1 VSTHSCGRN
10 VDPGVIL
17 PNFIWTLS
25 KLSPRLDY
33 LSSEIPPTPEPSHPL
48 IRRFGGYIHSFL
60 PQFSLFSV
68 DRNSFRQPDHSITIG
83 LLLKWS
89 DGRRLEEVLATKV
102 CRAARLPTP
111 KIISYGERADNASRH
126 SSNPDDMT
134 TGAVNLAKRTNHSA
148 RRQKPLLLQ
157 SSTLPFGGRQVPEA
171 RNEFALSQAVQ
182 SAASA
187 SQIIHSVLAKRYEFL
202 ITAGAQQY
210 LEETE
215 CEKR

>member
-1 VSTHSCGRN
+1 MWILG
-10 VDPGVIL
+10 DPPKL
-17 PNFIWTLS
+17 YLDTL
-25 KLSPRLDY
+25 
-33 LSSEIPPTPEPSHPL
+33 ETFPPTRLPIQRDPSNARAQPSSHSP
-48 IRRFGGYIHSFL
+48 IWGIHTFVSSAIL
-60 PQFSLFSV
+60 DSLLSV